1 MTFLEPKY
9 FFPESLL
16 SDIRRDPKYNYE
28 KVKLEFS
35 IIHADVGTY
44 SFQVKLYDSQV
55 IDFVSEMKQIQSKQK
70 IVFEKFF
77 VCDYFQNKQQN
88 LQITIN
94 KNNIPKII
102 NTSLDSIINAPNG
115 TFVMNLINDELFVVK
130 AEKLGTNEG
139 ILNIFITLKNENEPN
154 FFMNHKLYFLVTC
167 RNCDIYRS
175 AEIRKNGA
183 FVPSQI
189 PVCLLQPNYTISFYN
204 IFGKPIF
211 SITRTIQEV
220 MQFKKAK
227 KNIKF
232 ANGKRLVLED
242 YSEVSKKLMLT
253 DYLDAGIKLAISLGI
268 DFTASN
274 GNPLNYGSL
283 HSIQVNSPN
292 AYEKA
297 ISSCGFIVGHY
308 DYDQIYP
315 VFGFGAILNFS
326 YSNTTSTCFNLNFSE
341 KPEIDK
347 LDTVLKIYRDCIEQ
361 NKLTFSGPSYFSP
374 IIRKVIDRINKNNLF
389 EYHVFM
395 ILTTGVIDDL
405 QQTIDLLVEACEL
418 PLSVIIVGIG
428 NGDFTNMEK
437 LDGDEAL
444 LSSSSGKKRIRDIV
458 QFVPF
463 NKYENDPEKLSME
476 VLAELPRQIVEFY
489 YLKNLKIDQIKELA
503 KNTKIY
509 NKSKSQSYENYQ
521 FINNINNEKQ
531 NFPNIGFADLNDQSI
546 LVQIMSDVQDQP
558 QKISI
563 YNNQNISQGFQRSYT
578 QGSSIPYQVQSFPNP
593 STIGSQINYQ
603 VYNNDINNATYDIN
617 QFNNSSQ
624 SGNNFSSTNQ
634 SSSNNSSY
642 SNKIN
647 PFYAP
652 SIPQDFDI
660 NNLPTLKSIPL
671 DENNK

>member
-102 NTSLDSIINAPNG
+102 NTSLDSIINAPNS
-115 TFVMNLINDELFVVK
+115 TFTMNLINDELFVVK
-130 AEKLGTNEG
+130 AEKLGVDEG
-139 ILNIFITLKNENEPN
+139 ILNIFITIKNEQEPN
-154 FFMNHKLYFLVTC
+154 YFIDNKLYYLVTC

-175 AEIRKNGA
+175 AEIRNNGA

-189 PVCLLQPNYTISFYN
+189 PICLLQPNYTISFYN
-204 IFGKPIF
+204 FRDEPVF
-211 SITRTIQEV
+211 SITRTIQKV
-220 MQFKKAK
+220 IHSKKAK
-227 KNIKF
+227 KNLIV
-232 ANGKRLVLED
+232 NEELLVLED
-242 YSEVSKKLMLT
+242 YSAVSKKLMLT
-253 DYLDAGIKLAISLGI
+253 DYLDAGIKLAISIGI

-283 HSIQVNSPN
+283 HSIHGNFLN
-292 AYEKA
+292 DYEKA
-297 ISSCGFIVGHY
+297 ISSCGVIVGHF

-315 VFGFGAILNFS
+315 VFGFGAILNSS
-326 YSNTTSTCFNLNFSE
+326 YSNATSMCFNLNFSE
-341 KPEIDK
+341 KPEIDR
-347 LDTVLKIYRDCIEQ
+347 LDTVLKFYHDCIGQ
-361 NKLTFSGPSYFSP
+361 KKLTFSGPSYFSP
-374 IIRKVIDRINKNNLF
+374 LIRNVINRINKNNLF
-389 EYHVFM
+389 EYHVLM

-418 PLSVIIVGIG
+418 PFSVIIVGIG

-463 NKYENDPEKLSME
+463 NKYENDPKKLSME
-476 VLAELPRQIVEFY
+476 VLAELPRQLVEFY
-489 YLKNLKIDQIKELA
+489 YLKNLTIDQIKEL
-503 KNTKIY
+503 TGGLIID
-509 NKSKSQSYENYQ
+509 NKSKNNNQ
-521 FINNINNEKQ
+521 FINNINNE
-531 NFPNIGFADLNDQSI
+531 N
-546 LVQIMSDVQDQP
+546 
-558 QKISI
+558 SI
-563 YNNQNISQGFQRSYT
+563 YNNPSIGQGFQRRFT
-578 QGSSIPYQVQSFPNP
+578 QENNIPYQVQSIPFP
-593 STIGSQINYQ
+593 STIGSQINCQ
-603 VYNNDINNATYDIN
+603 IYNNDINNVAYDIN
-617 QFNNSSQ
+617 QFNNSNQ
-624 SGNNFSSTNQ
+624 PGNNLSYNAQ
-634 SSSNNSSY
+634 SNNNNNSNNS
-642 SNKIN
+642 NNIN
-647 PFYAP
+647 PYYIP
-652 SIPQDFDI
+652 SNVQDFDLS
-660 NNLPTLKSIPL
+660 NLPTLQSSTIKL
-671 DENNK
+671 K

>member
-1 MTFLEPKY
+1 MTLLEPKY
-9 FFPESLL
+9 FFPESIL
-16 SDIRRDPKYNYE
+16 SDKNRDPKYNYE
-28 KVKLEFS
+28 KIKLEFS
-35 IIHADVGTY
+35 IIHAYIGTY

-55 IDFVSEMKQIQSKQK
+55 IDFVSEVKKIQSKQK
-70 IVFEKFF
+70 VVFEKFF
-77 VCDYFQNKQQN
+77 VCDYFKNNQQN
-88 LQITIN
+88 IQITIN

-102 NTSLDSIINAPNG
+102 NTSLDDIINAPNS
-115 TFVMNLINDELFVVK
+115 TFVINLINDELFVVK
-130 AEKLGTNEG
+130 AEKLGVDEG
-139 ILNIFITLKNENEPN
+139 ILNIFITIKNEQEPN
-154 FFMNHKLYFLVTC
+154 YFIDNKLYFLVTC

-175 AEIRKNGA
+175 AEIRNNGA

-189 PVCLLQPNYTISFYN
+189 PICLLQPNYTISFYN
-204 IFGKPIF
+204 FHDEPIF
-211 SITRTIQEV
+211 SITRTIQNV
-220 MQFKKAK
+220 IHNKMAK
-227 KNIKF
+227 KNLILNEKL
-232 ANGKRLVLED
+232 LVLED
-242 YSEVSKKLMLT
+242 YSAVSKKLILT
-253 DYLDAGIKLAISLGI
+253 DYLDAGIKLAISIGI

-283 HSIQVNSPN
+283 HSIHGNFLN
-292 AYEKA
+292 DYEKA
-297 ISSCGFIVGHY
+297 ISSCGVIVGHF

-315 VFGFGAILNFS
+315 VFGFGAILNSS
-326 YSNTTSTCFNLNFSE
+326 YSNSTSMCFNLNFSE
-341 KPEIDK
+341 KPEIDR
-347 LDTVLKIYRDCIEQ
+347 LDTVLKFYHDCIGQ
-361 NKLTFSGPSYFSP
+361 KKLTFSGPSYFSP
-374 IIRKVIDRINKNNLF
+374 LIRNVINRINKNNLF
-389 EYHVFM
+389 EYHVLM

-418 PLSVIIVGIG
+418 PFSVIIVGIG

-437 LDGDEAL
+437 LDGDETL

-463 NKYENDPEKLSME
+463 NKYENDPKKLSME
-476 VLAELPRQIVEFY
+476 VLAELPRQLVEFY
-489 YLKNLKIDQIKELA
+489 YLKNLTIDQIKEL
-503 KNTKIY
+503 TGGLIID
-509 NKSKSQSYENYQ
+509 NKSKNNNQY
-521 FINNINNEKQ
+521 INNINNEKQ
-531 NFPNIGFADLNDQSI
+531 NHPKIGFADLNDQSI